1 MVHLFIDLQ
10 YSLVKKKTYD
20 QFVGDISPHIIII
33 LSICKIHKRWSK
45 LCHVLIPKFPQL
57 QTLPSDSQCQSCLSV
72 IEKIEAP
79 GPAWSFCHVNLM
91 LARTYEPTW
100 NSFEINASLPVPQ
113 EDWHWLDLRFS
124 AVWYASQL
132 VGGFN
137 PFETYESKWE
147 SSPNV
152 WNHHPVK
159 CCLKLTS
166 FWHCGKTPTIC
177 SRQLHQ
183 AFRKG
188 MHCTSSNHCSAKQY
202 FLEQG
207 TSKSVVILQVQPTF
221 PQDNSHF
228 QNFELPSKLT
238 TSISKVSIKT
248 LPLKQTSEVETKQRR
263 NLETP
268 ASPTASPVFRSSCW
282 LRG

>member
-10 YSLVKKKTYD
+10 YSLVKNKTYD

-124 AVWYASQL
+124 AVWYTSQL

-183 AFRKG
+183 AFRKRHALHIIKPLLSKTIFPRAG
-188 MHCTSSNHCSAKQY
+188 NQQKCGDTSSSA
-202 FLEQG
+202 
-207 TSKSVVILQVQPTF
+207 
-221 PQDNSHF
+221 N
-228 QNFELPSKLT
+228 LPS
-238 TSISKVSIKT
+238 
-248 LPLKQTSEVETKQRR
+248 R
-263 NLETP
+263 
-268 ASPTASPVFRSSCW
+268 
-282 LRG
+282 